1 VPVVTIG
8 VVDGEASEV
17 GPDPGT
23 IRFSRV
29 GDTSFGLS
37 VNFTVTGTATQGGDY
52 VSISTGFSFP
62 AGQATVDRTIAPIND
77 ASVEGSET
85 VIVTLVDGAAYDL
98 GAATSATVTIAD
110 QPVPIVS
117 ISVIDEAASEVG
129 LDPGTIRITRVGD
142 AQFAMNVTYTVTG
155 TATAGSDYSSI
166 STAVSIPAG
175 QTTVDR
181 TIAPINDGSVEG
193 NETVIVTLT
202 DGAQY
207 DLGATTS
214 ATVTIADQP
223 APVVT
228 IGVIDGAAS
237 EVGLDPGT
245 IRFTRVGDTQFA
257 LTVTYTVTGTATAGS
272 DYSSISTSVA
282 IPAGQTTVDRTVTPI
297 NDGTVEGIETV
308 IVTLVDGAHYD
319 LGAATSATVTI
330 ADQPVPIVTVGT
342 IDGAASEVGLDP
354 GTVRF
359 SRVGD
364 TQFSLTVTYTVT
376 GTATA
381 GSDYASISTSVAI
394 PGGQTTVD
402 RTVTPIND
410 AIVEGDET
418 VIVTVVDAAAYDP
431 GTATQA
437 LVTIAD
443 QPTPIVTVQALDA
456 HASEASLDPGTLRFT
471 RVGDTQFA
479 LTVTY
484 TVTGSATAGSD
495 YSSIS
500 TSVSIPAG
508 QTTVDRTVTPLADA
522 QAESTETVIVTLTDV
537 AAYDLGTATA
547 ATVTIHEDVLATVV
561 EIDASA
567 SEAGDPGSFQISR
580 GAGSSTTADRDVTLL
595 VTGTATN
602 GTDYTFSGAA
612 ILQDNG
618 SSIVVRIPAGQSSV
632 TITATPADDATAE
645 GAETIVLT
653 AESGPA
659 ATVTIADND

>member
-1 VPVVTIG
+1 
-8 VVDGEASEV
+8 
-17 GPDPGT
+17 
-23 IRFSRV
+23 
-29 GDTSFGLS
+29 
-37 VNFTVTGTATQGGDY
+37 
-52 VSISTGFSFP
+52 
-62 AGQATVDRTIAPIND
+62 
-77 ASVEGSET
+77 
-85 VIVTLVDGAAYDL
+85 
-98 GAATSATVTIAD
+98 
-110 QPVPIVS
+110 
-117 ISVIDEAASEVG
+117 
-129 LDPGTIRITRVGD
+129 
-142 AQFAMNVTYTVTG
+142 
-155 TATAGSDYSSI
+155 
-166 STAVSIPAG
+166 
-175 QTTVDR
+175 
-181 TIAPINDGSVEG
+181 
-193 NETVIVTLT
+193 
-202 DGAQY
+202 
-207 DLGATTS
+207 
-214 ATVTIADQP
+214 
-223 APVVT
+223 
-228 IGVIDGAAS
+228 
-237 EVGLDPGT
+237 
-245 IRFTRVGDTQFA
+245 